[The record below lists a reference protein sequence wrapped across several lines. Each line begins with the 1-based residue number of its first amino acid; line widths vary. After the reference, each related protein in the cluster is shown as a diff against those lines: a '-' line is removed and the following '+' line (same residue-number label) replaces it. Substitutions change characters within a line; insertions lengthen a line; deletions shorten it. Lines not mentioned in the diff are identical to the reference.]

1 MIGRTTEADS
11 NTPVFRPVTTSHRVL
26 CEGVSFLIALTLL
39 SGCSGNSGPTRY
51 EVSGRVT
58 FNEQPVPKGFVTF
71 FPDTEAGNSGPGGG
85 AEIRDGVYRTA
96 DGKGVV
102 GGPHRI
108 RIIGFD
114 GVARTESGEELAD
127 GASLFTPYET
137 TIDFP
142 TADTVQDFEIPENA
156 ISASGE

>member
-1 MIGRTTEADS
+1 MICEANDAES
-11 NTPVFRPVTTSHRVL
+11 LPARFGLMAMLRRLSIGGASMLMVL
-26 CEGVSFLIALTLL
+26 ALLP
-39 SGCSGNSGPTRY
+39 GCSGNSGPQRY
-51 EVSGRVT
+51 DVSGSVT
-58 FNEQPVPKGFVTF
+58 FDGKPVPKGFVTF
-71 FPDTEAGNSGPGGG
+71 YPDTEAGNRGPGGG
-85 AEIRDGVYRTA
+85 AEIRDGVYQTA

-114 GVARTESGEELAD
+114 GMARTESGEELAD

-142 TADTVQDFEIPENA
+142 TEDTVQNFEIPDNA
-156 ISASGE
+156 VSASGE

>member
-1 MIGRTTEADS
+1 MIGEA
-11 NTPVFRPVTTSHRVL
+11 NNAPFRPGRLGLVAMLPGISIPGASLLIVL
-26 CEGVSFLIALTLL
+26 SLLT
-39 SGCSGNSGPTRY
+39 GCSDNSGPQRY
-51 EVSGRVT
+51 EVSGSVT
-58 FNEQPVPKGFVTF
+58 FDGKPVPKGFVTF
-71 FPDTEAGNSGPGGG
+71 SPDTEAGNSGPGGG

-114 GVARTESGEELAD
+114 GMARTESGEELAD

-142 TADTVQDFEIPENA
+142 DEDTVQNFEIPDNA
-156 ISASGE
+156 VSASGE